1 MDSRRLVLWI
11 SAGIL
16 GFQGGTLVLD
26 LIHCHLPANWSPP
39 LDLTPYVGRKR
50 EEGGITTPIETPH
63 ILALVEAIPDGRWRM
78 AFQLMAA
85 YGLRPE
91 ELQHP
96 RRSKRGRSPS
106 RLGLHQ
112 GARTPLWLW
121 APGLILAP
129 WCGLGQGCSGPA
141 AAEGDLPL
149 VVRCPGQGM
158 WWLKNGMVWR
168 GRSESD
174 LPTARRSWGWSWG
187 LRGWEPLP
195 GQPFGRSFSN
205 VPRRFQ
211 PRLIVKTQK

>member
-129 WCGLGQGCSGPA
+129 WCGLGKSHRAHQGVLPQGTDPAGNGGVGRCVSGRLGSRPGA
-141 AAEGDLPL
+141 A
-149 VVRCPGQGM
+149 R
-158 WWLKNGMVWR
+158 
-168 GRSESD
+168 
-174 LPTARRSWGWSWG
+174 
-187 LRGWEPLP
+187 
-195 GQPFGRSFSN
+195 
-205 VPRRFQ
+205 
-211 PRLIVKTQK
+211 